1 MEQRP
6 GDGEAGDL
14 FRGHGEV
21 RFARGRGDEEHDRKY
36 RHAVGREGDAN

>member
-6 GDGEAGDL
+6 GDGEAGDF

-21 RFARGRGDEEHDRKY
+21 RLAQGRGDEERDRKY